1 MQLSVAREILD
12 ECNGKVSDAQEKI
25 LPKNGN
31 RRKRMNEFLQ
41 FILQEDYNVIV
52 FEEMLKNS
60 GFHELFVHKKCESE
74 NTEHETKE
82 IGMLCK
88 LTHGYKCII

>member
-1 MQLSVAREILD
+1 MQFSIANEILH
-12 ECNGKVSDAQEKI
+12 ECNGDVSNAQEKI

-60 GFHELFVHKKCESE
+60 GFDELFVPIKRESE
-74 NTEHETKE
+74 NTEHETKDF
-82 IGMLCK
+82 GMLCK
-88 LTHGYKCII
+88 LTHC